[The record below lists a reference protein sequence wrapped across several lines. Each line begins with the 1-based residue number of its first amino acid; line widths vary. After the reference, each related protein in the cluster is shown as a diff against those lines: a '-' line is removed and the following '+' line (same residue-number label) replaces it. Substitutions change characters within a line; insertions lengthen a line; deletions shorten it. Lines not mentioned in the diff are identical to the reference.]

1 MIKALVEQVQD
12 AAARRAALTIS
23 GGNSKG
29 FYGLP
34 VKGESLSTRAL
45 TGVLSYEPT
54 ELMIHVRSGTPI
66 SQVESLLAEKN
77 QTLPFEPPHFGPSA
91 TIGGCIAAGLSGPAR
106 VSAGAARDFVLGVT
120 LLDGRGEVLGF
131 GGQVMKNVAGYDVS
145 RLVTGSLGTL
155 GVLLDVSLKVLPR
168 PQSTRTLVQ
177 QENVAKALASLHA
190 WRSRA
195 LPITGSAWHDER
207 LTLRLAGAPS
217 AVDAAVS
224 AIGGEVL
231 DDALATHFWHDLR
244 EQKHAF
250 FAGTQPLWRV
260 ALPAGSQEFMEQHQL
275 IEWGGMQRWLRG
287 ELDAPAIRARAAAAG
302 GHATLFRASDQLR
315 LDTGVF
321 TPLSKTLNNIHRS
334 LKQRFDPAGIFNPA
348 RMYPHL

>member
-1 MIKALVEQVQD
+1 MIQALVEQVQD
-12 AAARRAALTIS
+12 AAARRATLAIA
-23 GGNSKG
+23 GGNSKN

-34 VKGESLSTRAL
+34 TSGEPLSTRGL

-66 SQVESLLAEKN
+66 AEVESLLAEKG
-77 QTLPFEPPHFGPSA
+77 QTLPFEPPHFGLNA

-155 GVLLDVSLKVLPR
+155 GVVLDVSLKVLPR
-168 PQSTRTLVQ
+168 AQSTRTLVQ
-177 QENVAKALASLHA
+177 QKTAVEALASFDA

-195 LPITGSAWHDER
+195 LPITGSAWHGDQ
-207 LTLRLAGAPS
+207 LTVRLAGAPS
-217 AVDAAVS
+217 AVDAALG
-224 AIGGEVL
+224 AIAGEPL
-231 DDALATHFWHDLR
+231 DPAAADLFWHELR

-250 FAGTQPLWRV
+250 FHGHEPLWRV
-260 ALPAGSQEFMEQHQL
+260 ALPAGAHGFTEQHQL

-287 ELDAPAIRARAAAAG
+287 DVDALALRSRAQEAG
-302 GHATLFRASDQLR
+302 GHATLFRASDELR
-315 LDTGVF
+315 MQTGVF
-321 TPLSKTLNNIHRS
+321 TALPPTLDNIHRS

-348 RMYPHL
+348 RMYPNL